1 VPAVGLAIT
10 VGILSGVT
18 DAEERAVISA
28 GLEALRVAL
37 ASEGITWSEPDTAPV
52 PRDSHVA
59 GSLPYSA
66 LAYLRR
72 VMALVDTGRP
82 VPPARTPDEL
92 QADRELVDDE
102 TMMFSSHLL
111 CHSDSAGYYVPV
123 DFPDPLFLNDHPDV
137 AGGGMVGS
145 SQGLRAELRRCAPAL
160 GIALTA
166 EGELAED
173 EAHRIGHVDD
183 DADFATETT
192 VWFALW
198 EACRASIAGG
208 HAIVFT

>member
-1 VPAVGLAIT
+1 MGLAIT
-10 VGILSGVT
+10 VGISG
-18 DAEERAVISA
+18 DEARA
-28 GLEALRVAL
+28 GLEALRTAL
-37 ASEGITWSEPDTAPV
+37 AAEGIGWSEPDTPPV
-52 PRDSHVA
+52 PLDPHVPA
-59 GSLPYSA
+59 DLPYSA

-82 VPPARTPDEL
+82 VTPARTPEEL
-92 QADRELVDDE
+92 RADRELIDDE

-123 DFPDPLFLNDHPDV
+123 DLPDPLFLGDAPGV

-160 GIALTA
+160 GIT
-166 EGELAED
+166 LAADGSLPEA

-183 DADFATETT
+183 DADFATEITI
-192 VWFALW
+192 WFALW

-208 HAIVFT
+208 HAIVFH